1 VVVGHCCESGDLL
14 TCEPGD
20 SNELR
25 EMQVPD
31 NIQIGDYALL
41 KGTGAYCSAMS
52 LKNYNSFPEIAEVM
66 LMKGE
71 SGEVKLIRKR

>member
-1 VVVGHCCESGDLL
+1 
-14 TCEPGD
+14 
-20 SNELR
+20 
-25 EMQVPD
+25 MQVPD